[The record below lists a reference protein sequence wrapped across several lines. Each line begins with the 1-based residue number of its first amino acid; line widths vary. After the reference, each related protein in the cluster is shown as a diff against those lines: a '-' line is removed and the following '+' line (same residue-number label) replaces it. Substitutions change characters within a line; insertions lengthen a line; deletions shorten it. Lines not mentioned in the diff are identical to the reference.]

1 MMTYLTDDEVRAM
14 RATQE
19 NYLPDTVTIQRVT
32 ITMTTGGGWTESYA
46 TLSTT
51 CGRLGRQ
58 NTQPREGESGG
69 RLKVEQLYD
78 LTLPHDT
85 TIAETDRVVIESRTY
100 EINKI
105 TRPSNKTAL
114 RCVVSEVV

>member
-1 MMTYLTDDEVRAM
+1 MTYLTDDEITLM
-14 RATQE
+14 QETQE

-32 ITMTTGGGWTESYA
+32 ISMTTGGGWTESWA
-46 TLSTT
+46 TLTTT

-69 RLKVEQLYD
+69 KLKVEQLYD

-85 TIAETDRVVIESRTY
+85 TIEEDDRVVIDSRTY

-105 TRPSNKTAL
+105 TRPTNKTAL
-114 RCVVSEVV
+114 RCIVSEVV